1 MIGKQS
7 HAHFVQDSETKFVK
21 SVSEIDSQFP
31 LQVVIIMVETQKS
44 YSVSEGDLNVMLT
57 ETREK
62 ILKGT
67 IQVFN
72 KKGLKLTMD
81 DVADELKISK
91 KTIYKEFSGK
101 DEIFET
107 MVDYVFDNIKIREKE
122 ILNTDGYT
130 TLEKIRLFLSAM
142 PESYRNINFQ
152 ELYSLKDKYPK
163 VYKKLQKRLETGWEP
178 AFKLLEQGKE
188 EGIIR
193 EDADLKIFKIMMEAS
208 LERFFEKNVMKGS
221 GKKYNDYLNEVVD
234 ILLNGISA

>member
-1 MIGKQS
+1 MI
-7 HAHFVQDSETKFVK
+7 
-21 SVSEIDSQFP
+21 SEIQ
-31 LQVVIIMVETQKS
+31 
-44 YSVSEGDLNVMLT
+44 
-57 ETREK
+57 EK

-91 KTIYKEFSGK
+91 KTIYKEFSSK

-122 ILNTDGYT
+122 ILNSDEYT
-130 TLEKIRLFLSAM
+130 TIEKIRMFLSAM

-163 VYKKLQKRLETGWEP
+163 VYKKLQKRLRPDGSPHLSSWSR
-178 AFKLLEQGKE
+178 ARQ
-188 EGIIR
+188 
-193 EDADLKIFKIMMEAS
+193 
-208 LERFFEKNVMKGS
+208 KGS
-221 GKKYNDYLNEVVD
+221 SERTLT
-234 ILLNGISA
+234 SRSSR

>member
-1 MIGKQS
+1 MM
-7 HAHFVQDSETKFVK
+7 T
-21 SVSEIDSQFP
+21 EI
-31 LQVVIIMVETQKS
+31 
-44 YSVSEGDLNVMLT
+44 
-57 ETREK
+57 REK

-107 MVDYVFDNIKIREKE
+107 MVDYVFDNIKVREKE
-122 ILNTDGYT
+122 ILNSGEYSTI
-130 TLEKIRLFLSAM
+130 EKIRLFLSAM

-152 ELYSLKDKYPK
+152 ELYPLKDKYPK

-178 AFKLLEQGKE
+178 AFKLLEQGKQ

-208 LERFFEKNVMKGS
+208 LERFFEKDVMKGS
-221 GKKYNDYLNEVVD
+221 GRKYNDYLNEVVD
-234 ILLNGISA
+234 VLLIGITAK

>member
-1 MIGKQS
+1 MM
-7 HAHFVQDSETKFVK
+7 T
-21 SVSEIDSQFP
+21 EI
-31 LQVVIIMVETQKS
+31 
-44 YSVSEGDLNVMLT
+44 
-57 ETREK
+57 REK

-91 KTIYKEFSGK
+91 KTIYKEFSSK

-107 MVDYVFDNIKIREKE
+107 MVDYVFDNIKKREKE
-122 ILNTDGYT
+122 ILNSNEYSII
-130 TLEKIRLFLSAM
+130 EKIRLFLSAM

-152 ELYSLKDKYPK
+152 ELHPLKDKYPK

-178 AFKLLEQGKE
+178 AFKLLEQGKQ

-208 LERFFEKNVMKGS
+208 LERFFEKDVMKGS
-221 GKKYNDYLNEVVD
+221 GRKYNDYLNEVVD
-234 ILLNGISA
+234 ILLIGITSK

>member
-1 MIGKQS
+1 MI
-7 HAHFVQDSETKFVK
+7 
-21 SVSEIDSQFP
+21 SEI
-31 LQVVIIMVETQKS
+31 
-44 YSVSEGDLNVMLT
+44 
-57 ETREK
+57 REK

-91 KTIYKEFSGK
+91 KTIYKEFSSK
-101 DEIFET
+101 E
-107 MVDYVFDNIKIREKE
+107 E
-122 ILNTDGYT
+122 ILNSTEYT
-130 TLEKIRLFLSAM
+130 TIEKIRLFLSAM

-152 ELYSLKDKYPK
+152 ELYSLKEKYPK

-178 AFKLLEQGKE
+178 AFKLLEQGKA

-221 GKKYNDYLNEVVD
+221 GRKYNDYLNEVVD
-234 ILLNGISA
+234 ILLNGISV

>member
-1 MIGKQS
+1 
-7 HAHFVQDSETKFVK
+7 
-21 SVSEIDSQFP
+21 
-31 LQVVIIMVETQKS
+31 
-44 YSVSEGDLNVMLT
+44 MLT
-57 ETREK
+57 EIREK

-91 KTIYKEFSGK
+91 KTIYKEFSSK

-107 MVDYVFDNIKIREKE
+107 MVDYVFDNIKVREKE
-122 ILNTDGYT
+122 ILDSKDYS

-152 ELYSLKDKYPK
+152 ELHPLKEKYPK
-163 VYKKLQKRLETGWEP
+163 VYKKLQKRMETGWEP
-178 AFKLLEQGKE
+178 TFMLLEQGKK
-188 EGIIR
+188 EGLIR

-208 LERFFEKNVMKGS
+208 LERFFEKDVMKGS
-221 GKKYNDYLNEVVD
+221 GRKYNDYLNEIVD
-234 ILLNGISA
+234 ILLNGITR

>member
-1 MIGKQS
+1 
-7 HAHFVQDSETKFVK
+7 
-21 SVSEIDSQFP
+21 
-31 LQVVIIMVETQKS
+31 
-44 YSVSEGDLNVMLT
+44 MLT
-57 ETREK
+57 EIREK

-91 KTIYKEFSGK
+91 KTIYKEFSSK

-107 MVDYVFDNIKIREKE
+107 MVDYVFDNIKVREKE
-122 ILNTDGYT
+122 ILDSKEYS

-152 ELYSLKDKYPK
+152 ELHPLKEKYPK
-163 VYKKLQKRLETGWEP
+163 VYKNLQKRMETGWEP
-178 AFKLLEQGKE
+178 TFMLLEQGKK
-188 EGIIR
+188 EGLIR

-208 LERFFEKNVMKGS
+208 LERFFEKDVMKGS
-221 GKKYNDYLNEVVD
+221 GRKYNDYLNEVVD
-234 ILLNGISA
+234 ILLNGITR

>member
-1 MIGKQS
+1 MM
-7 HAHFVQDSETKFVK
+7 T
-21 SVSEIDSQFP
+21 EI
-31 LQVVIIMVETQKS
+31 
-44 YSVSEGDLNVMLT
+44 
-57 ETREK
+57 REK

-91 KTIYKEFSGK
+91 KTIYKEFSSK

-107 MVDYVFDNIKIREKE
+107 MVDYVFDNIKKREKE
-122 ILNTDGYT
+122 ILNSNEYSTI
-130 TLEKIRLFLSAM
+130 EKIRLFLSAM

-152 ELYSLKDKYPK
+152 ELHPLKDKYPK

-178 AFKLLEQGKE
+178 AFKLLEQGKQ

-208 LERFFEKNVMKGS
+208 LERFFEKDVMKGS
-221 GKKYNDYLNEVVD
+221 GRKYNDYLNEVVD
-234 ILLNGISA
+234 ILLNGITA